1 MKKYL
6 KFDDQVVLLH
16 ERKELQK
23 YLEFRKENDVWVQP
37 YIKESAVIGIE
48 DHPLFL
54 SQYFSENGIGI
65 NEESS
70 ECVRDTGLFLSFPV
84 NGERTIYP
92 TRHTAFASIC
102 QRAGLSGPTISNFM
116 ETSFKKVLPV
126 TEKAAWLTRGFSL
139 YAQKMQYPYTG
150 WKSISDDEWRI
161 QCPACG

>member
-84 NGERTIYP
+84 NG
-92 TRHTAFASIC
+92 
-102 QRAGLSGPTISNFM
+102 
-116 ETSFKKVLPV
+116 
-126 TEKAAWLTRGFSL
+126 
-139 YAQKMQYPYTG
+139 
-150 WKSISDDEWRI
+150 
-161 QCPACG
+161 